1 MNDDWL
7 QSLLEHANEKHKD
20 STIVEVS
27 CFFFLS
33 LSLKSSPFFFSNFK
47 FGIVMTAATVAV

>member
-27 CFFFLS
+27 CFFFSLS
-33 LSLKSSPFFFSNFK
+33 LSEVVPFFLF
-47 FGIVMTAATVAV
+47 